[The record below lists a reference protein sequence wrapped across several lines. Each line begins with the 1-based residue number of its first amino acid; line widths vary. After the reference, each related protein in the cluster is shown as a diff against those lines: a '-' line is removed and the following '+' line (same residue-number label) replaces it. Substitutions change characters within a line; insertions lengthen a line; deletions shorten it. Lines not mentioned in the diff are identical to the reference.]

1 MASIADQLDLKCR
14 LCLCLISGKRST
26 SSMDDETFRSKLSAV
41 CNVLFAVN
49 DQLPTKVCSG
59 CNKKITD
66 FHGFVELIR
75 CNQEQLVSMI
85 LLPEVKEE
93 HELILNN
100 ETSFEE
106 VKPKVE
112 KEESFE
118 DDNIEPMETV
128 HAEIADEDAD
138 EEDDNKSDASQ
149 GAVEEIKVSDDD
161 RMILQYFTLNCDA
174 CPTVFETFKH
184 LKQHCKKAHGR
195 KPTLQCV
202 KCNKS
207 FQYKFKL
214 MHHINLHLRPCK
226 CEVCGKGFADQQAL
240 RVHHSNK
247 HATDVDRPFKC
258 EKCPQSFM
266 KENSLKSHLKLH
278 DRVDCPICKKNLSNV
293 YNLKSHMSIMHS
305 TEERQFICDV
315 CGKEFKSRGA
325 MDSHS
330 VVHKELTREDGA
342 RCEICNVWISRK
354 NRLRR
359 HMIEIHESKEA
370 ECNVCH
376 KTYPNM
382 KAMVNHRR
390 NIHGGQTFE
399 CEICGKQ
406 FKRSINLKE
415 HRAAAHTGEKLY
427 SCEFCGMEMNSN
439 ANLYQHRKNRH
450 PLEWM
455 EAKQKAARLID

>member
-1 MASIADQLDLKCR
+1 MSNADRLDLKCR
-14 LCLCLISGKRST
+14 LCLSLVSGKRST
-26 SSMDDETFRSKLSAV
+26 SSIDDESFRSKLNAV
-41 CNVLFAVN
+41 CNVLFAAN
-49 DQLPTKVCSG
+49 DQLPTKVCST
-59 CNKKITD
+59 CFKKILE
-66 FHGFVELIR
+66 FHGFVESVR
-75 CNQEQLVSMI
+75 CNQEQLLSMI
-85 LLPEVKEE
+85 LLPQVKAEVEIIVKDEVI
-93 HELILNN
+93 HV
-100 ETSFEE
+100 EE
-106 VKPKVE
+106 VKPE
-112 KEESFE
+112 EELEESFTDE
-118 DDNIEPMETV
+118 KVEPMELTPV
-128 HAEIADEDAD
+128 EDDANED
-138 EEDDNKSDASQ
+138 DDNKSDISQ
-149 GAVEEIKVSDDD
+149 GAADEVNVTEDD
-161 RMILQYFTLNCDA
+161 RLILQFFTLNCDTCSSA
-174 CPTVFETFKH
+174 FETFKH
-184 LKQHCKKAHGR
+184 LKQHSKKLHGR

-214 MHHINLHLRPCK
+214 LHHINLHLRPSK
-226 CEVCGKGFADQQAL
+226 CEVCGKGFADQKAL
-240 RVHHSNK
+240 QVHHSNK
-247 HATDVDRPFKC
+247 HSTDVDKPFKC
-258 EKCPQSFM
+258 EKCPQSFQ

-278 DRVDCPICKKNLSNV
+278 ERVDCSICGKNLSNV

-342 RCEICNVWISRK
+342 RCQICNTWISRK

-370 ECNVCH
+370 ECDVCH

-450 PLEWM
+450 PQEWM
-455 EAKQKAARLID
+455 EGKQKAARLID